1 MSNGNLDDILKEIRE
16 NGGEKEAGEKL
27 RKQLNSDQTKRL
39 NEVLGDRK
47 KLEELLSTDRA
58 KELFKKL
65 TGDKN
70 G

>member
-27 RKQLNSDQTKRL
+27 RKQLNADQTKRL
-39 NEVLGDRK
+39 NEVLGDSK

>member
-27 RKQLNSDQTKRL
+27 RKQLNADQTKRL

>member
-16 NGGEKEAGEKL
+16 HGGEKEAGEKL
-27 RKQLNSDQTKRL
+27 RKKLNADQTKRL

>member
-16 NGGEKEAGEKL
+16 DGGEKEAGEKL
-27 RKQLNSDQTKRL
+27 RKQLNADQTKRL

>member
-27 RKQLNSDQTKRL
+27 RKQLNTDQTKRL